1 MSPQA
6 KHWLRAVK
14 RNATFHNSDSPNI
27 LGFVKRRFLC
37 LPWFF
42 FFKLQTK
49 KNKSLLVLNLRNKF
63 LWLAYL
69 KVFLGS
75 LLKLKLPQFAEHICV
90 TKRGHFLASIHFPC
104 GILKD
109 SQGTDIRPSAGGSSK
124 HSYLC
129 KEHLIYFHNV
139 YSHHKIKRKNPN
151 ELFKH
156 TTQQKEKQDLSR
168 KPLDWHLGSVL
179 QILHDTLAM

>member
-1 MSPQA
+1 MLPQA

-27 LGFVKRRFLC
+27 LGFVNRRFV
-37 LPWFF
+37 PVFAMIFF
-42 FFKLQTK
+42 SSNFKLKITK
-49 KNKSLLVLNLRNKF
+49 VFQYLNLRNKF

-90 TKRGHFLASIHFPC
+90 RKTGHFLASIHFPC

-109 SQGTDIRPSAGGSSK
+109 SRGTDIRPRAGGSSK
-124 HSYLC
+124 HSLT
-129 KEHLIYFHNV
+129 V
-139 YSHHKIKRKNPN
+139 
-151 ELFKH
+151 
-156 TTQQKEKQDLSR
+156 
-168 KPLDWHLGSVL
+168 
-179 QILHDTLAM
+179 